1 MAIQATRE
9 EEMTTVVMIQAT
21 REEEMTEVV
30 IQVTRDEEMTMV
42 VTMTPHRP
50 LVVRVVTEILTV
62 LRMPGTRAKRTMA
75 RSPMKSA
82 VTEGWEQVA
91 CQQGKMMT
99 TPETRRLNAPHHL
112 PRDQGRSRFLRN
124 RQQNAVG
131 ENKRPHDE
139 SSRCSYRWMHNTWAC
154 A

>member
-1 MAIQATRE
+1 MVTASRRKVAIQATRE
-9 EEMTTVVMIQAT
+9 EEMTTVVTIQAT
-21 REEEMTEVV
+21 RE
-30 IQVTRDEEMTMV
+30 EEMTMV
-42 VTMTPHRP
+42 VTMTPHRL
-50 LVVRVVTEILTV
+50 LVVRAVMEILTV

-99 TPETRRLNAPHHL
+99 TPETRCLNAPPHL

-124 RQQNAVG
+124 RQQNMVG

-139 SSRCSYRWMHNTWAC
+139 SSRCSYRRMHNTRAR